1 MGRLKKREFQPTDD
15 QLNYLKAYVDNPA
28 MNRRQVAE
36 KCGVSLDRVTKWY
49 GTNQFVQWL
58 LAKTSDLIDAVVLGA
73 ARRRVAIDLQS
84 EGKAGSEAALK
95 IYLREI
101 DRKNNASF
109 TKGQGNNP
117 LAIVLQIGS
126 EPGSGTLHPAA
137 EIIESQIQD
146 ADFEKPKKRK
156 GRKKKP

>member
-1 MGRLKKREFQPTDD
+1 
-15 QLNYLKAYVDNPA
+15 

-36 KCGVSLDRVTKWY
+36 KSGVSLERVTKWY
-49 GTNQFVQWL
+49 GTSQFVQWL
-58 LAKTSDLIDAVVLGA
+58 LSKTSDMIDAVVLTA
-73 ARRRVAIDLQS
+73 ARRRVAIDIQS

-95 IYLREI
+95 IYLRDI

-126 EPGSGTLHPAA
+126 EPGSNLHPAA
-137 EIIESQIQD
+137 EIIESQVQD
-146 ADFEKPKKRK
+146 ADFEKPQKRK
-156 GRKKKP
+156 GPKKKP